1 VSILIVG
8 AGAAGGYLGARLIA
22 GGRDVTFLVHPPAL
36 ARLSAQGLRVRH
48 VTGLQTIPVDAVT
61 VSELRGCYDVIVVAV
76 RTNVVS
82 SAINDISQA
91 VAPGT
96 RIVPIMNGISHLSM
110 LTAAFGLEVV
120 LGAAARLATS
130 LRADG
135 TIEEIVPGVQL
146 ELGQL
151 DGGRSDALS
160 RTTAELAVDNVA
172 VTVRDDVLAAMWEKF
187 AFITANAVL
196 TCLAGDTI
204 GIIARAPGGRDLAR
218 SVLAEVAAA
227 AAADGHALAGSVLAG
242 LEGNLTDPSST
253 FGPSMLRD
261 MKAGRPIEVTV
272 LRDFHDRA
280 RQHTIPTPLLDA
292 ALVVIDVHNLR
303 TGA

>member
-36 ARLSAQGLRVRH
+36 ARLSAEGLRVRH

-160 RTTAELAVDNVA
+160 RTTAELDVDNV
-172 VTVRDDVLAAMWEKF
+172 RR
-187 AFITANAVL
+187 NS
-196 TCLAGDTI
+196 
-204 GIIARAPGGRDLAR
+204 P
-218 SVLAEVAAA
+218 
-227 AAADGHALAGSVLAG
+227 
-242 LEGNLTDPSST
+242 
-253 FGPSMLRD
+253 
-261 MKAGRPIEVTV
+261 
-272 LRDFHDRA
+272 
-280 RQHTIPTPLLDA
+280 
-292 ALVVIDVHNLR
+292 
-303 TGA
+303 